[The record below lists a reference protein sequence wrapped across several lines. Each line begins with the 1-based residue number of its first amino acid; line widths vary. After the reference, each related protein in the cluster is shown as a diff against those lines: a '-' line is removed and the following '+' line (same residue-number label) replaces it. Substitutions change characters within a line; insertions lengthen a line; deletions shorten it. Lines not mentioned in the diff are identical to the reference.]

1 MKIEELT
8 EKMNDTEAVLT
19 QQGKR
24 IKDLESKEVK
34 MDYTAEFMAVQDE
47 IKNISSKFNLDQLKE
62 MFEKLEKL
70 SEKQQAHIS
79 RQYRFLL
86 FPETNQ
92 GQYYKIVFGRLIPWG
107 IVFFVATY
115 LFFLAENGIE
125 VWGNARYNEQSQ
137 QCVRAWLYLNEHSSK
152 PVKKAMDQAWLKS
165 LGNKDK

>member
-1 MKIEELT
+1 
-8 EKMNDTEAVLT
+8 
-19 QQGKR
+19 
-24 IKDLESKEVK
+24 
-34 MDYTAEFMAVQDE
+34 
-47 IKNISSKFNLDQLKE
+47 

>member
-62 MFEKLEKL
+62 MFEKLSKAQPIGRMAE
-70 SEKQQAHIS
+70 
-79 RQYRFLL
+79 
-86 FPETNQ
+86 PEEIAN
-92 GQYYKIVFGRLIPWG
+92 
-107 IVFFVATY
+107 
-115 LFFLAENGIE
+115 LAG
-125 VWGNARYNEQSQ
+125 
-137 QCVRAWLYLNEHSSK
+137 
-152 PVKKAMDQAWLKS
+152 
-165 LGNKDK
+165 